1 VLMVPRVGFLFS
13 SLSGR
18 QTQMLTLY
26 FCLDGA
32 PSVMRY
38 WTSVP
43 RIGETIALPELGGN
57 LNPLRVFDVIWE
69 GTIEPTVS
77 VYVHHAKVQH
87 AICNDIPHSAQH
99 NGSH

>member
-1 VLMVPRVGFLFS
+1 MH
-13 SLSGR
+13 
-18 QTQMLTLY
+18 TLY

-32 PSVMRY
+32 HPVLRH

-43 RIGETIALPELGGN
+43 RIGETVALPELGGN

-87 AICNDIPHSAQH
+87 AVCSDIPRSAQQ
-99 NGSH
+99 NGFHDEYLRT

>member
-1 VLMVPRVGFLFS
+1 
-13 SLSGR
+13 
-18 QTQMLTLY
+18 MLTLY
-26 FCLDGA
+26 FCLDGT
-32 PSVMRY
+32 PSVIRH

-69 GTIEPTVS
+69 GTSEPTVS

-87 AICNDIPHSAQH
+87 VICNDISHSSQR
-99 NGSH
+99 NGSHNEYLPLPS